1 MILKTQNTY
10 WEIHLETA
18 YSILLWTMFF
28 LGVQGD
34 FCEVITQ
41 DCRKNYSLEPKP
53 NERNTKKPL
62 AVTEVKIITNIMSK

>member
-1 MILKTQNTY
+1 MIVKTQNTY

-34 FCEVITQ
+34 FCEVITE
-41 DCRKNYSLEPKP
+41 DCRKNYSLEQKP

-62 AVTEVKIITNIMSK
+62 AVTEVKVITNIMAK